1 MRAVSRVVRVRTRLG
16 VCVHFLLAAEQAE
29 IILTTLKG
37 RRGGRSCGTQGRLF
51 GTNSPFS
58 HTNLAQYSGIM
69 LSKSFFQL
77 IYFKMYGS

>member
-16 VCVHFLLAAEQAE
+16 VCVYFLLAAVQSE
-29 IILTTLKG
+29 ITTLKG
-37 RRGGRSCGTQGRLF
+37 RRVGRSCGTQGRLF

-77 IYFKMYGS
+77 IYF

>member
-16 VCVHFLLAAEQAE
+16 VCVHFLLAAVQAE

-51 GTNSPFS
+51 GTNSPSTVILFVQVHS
-58 HTNLAQYSGIM
+58 TLHHAD
-69 LSKSFFQL
+69 
-77 IYFKMYGS
+77 